1 MKTVVGRWSLVVG
14 QAGLAELRTEGIIM
28 GSGICGA
35 ALVRAANAMLTA
47 LGGDQVSLL
56 LPAMATASDAA
67 GQLGLVDPGVQSVII
82 APVVA
87 TNLPTGN
94 LGPTRRIEFTLPAS
108 AVDVQLPTLGMGS
121 AEALFNAVLGL
132 VYDGDLFH
140 IEAVVT
146 ENFAGTAYFYVV
158 TAVE

>member
-1 MKTVVGRWSLVVG
+1 
-14 QAGLAELRTEGIIM
+14 M

-35 ALVRAANAMLTA
+35 ALVRAANAMLAA

-56 LPAMATASDAA
+56 LPATAMTSDAV
-67 GQLGLVDPGVQSVII
+67 GQLGLVDPGVQDVII
-82 APVVA
+82 TPVV
-87 TNLPTGN
+87 TNNLPTGN

-108 AVDVQLPTLGMGS
+108 AIEQQLPALGMGS
-121 AEALFNAVLGL
+121 AEDLFAAVLGL
-132 VYDGDLFH
+132 LYDGDLVH

>member
-1 MKTVVGRWSLVVG
+1 
-14 QAGLAELRTEGIIM
+14 M
-28 GSGICGA
+28 GSGICGT
-35 ALVRAANAMLTA
+35 ALVRAANAMLMA

-56 LPAMATASDAA
+56 LPGTATASGAA
-67 GQLGLVDPGVQSVII
+67 GQLGLVDPGVQDVMIT
-82 APVVA
+82 PVVA

-94 LGPTRRIEFTLPAS
+94 LGPARRIEFTLPAS
-108 AVDVQLPTLGMGS
+108 AIDAQLSTLGMAS
-121 AEALFNAVLGL
+121 AEDLFNAALGL
-132 VYDGDLFH
+132 QYDGDLFH

>member
-1 MKTVVGRWSLVVG
+1 M
-14 QAGLAELRTEGIIM
+14 ETEEIVM

-56 LPAMATASDAA
+56 LPATATGSDAA
-67 GQLGLVDPGVQSVII
+67 GQLGLVDPGVLQVII
-82 APVVA
+82 SPVVA
-87 TNLPTGN
+87 CNQPTGH
-94 LGPTRRIEFTLPAS
+94 LGPARRIEFTLPAS
-108 AVDVQLPTLGMGS
+108 AIEVQLPTLGMGS
-121 AEALFNAVLGL
+121 AETLFNAVLGL
-132 VYDGDLFH
+132 VYDGDIFH
-140 IEAVVT
+140 IEGVVT